1 MPCLALLIFDRIL
14 QEIPSESSS
23 KILLLLAEAY
33 SKPCDRVSLL
43 YKTADLILL
52 DKY

>member
-1 MPCLALLIFDRIL
+1 MPCLALVIFDRIL
-14 QEIPSESSS
+14 QDTPSESSS

-33 SKPCDRVSLL
+33 SKPCDRVSFL
-43 YKTADLILL
+43 YKIADLIFL